1 MGRMLLV
8 GLSATSTLLLACG
21 GTGSS
26 GFGNGGAAGVECS
39 GGGAGFGGGG
49 GGGSGGAPNFGDSG
63 SGGFDS
69 SSGSTDCTAAA
80 MLVYVIDDMGVLY
93 SFDPSMVPSASAF
106 TMIGQTNCPG
116 ASTTNSMAIDRSA
129 IAWVNDVN
137 GNLYKVNTSDASCES
152 TKFLPG
158 QHGFGNQFGMGFSS
172 NADGGTAE
180 TLYVDDIGALG
191 LRTGKGLASI
201 DLTTLTLSPIGQ
213 FDDGLAG
220 DSCEL
225 TGTGDG
231 RLFGFF
237 TNNPA
242 TVAQI
247 DKANASIL
255 SNVKQA
261 GVNTGTDWAFSF
273 WGGSFYLYT
282 ADQESNP
289 TDTSD
294 VTEYDPSV
302 TGPPK
307 VVMAEIGFRIV
318 GAGVSTCAPVKPPP
332 VK

>member
-1 MGRMLLV
+1 MLQV
-8 GLSATSTLLLACG
+8 GLSAATALLLACS

-26 GFGNGGAAGVECS
+26 GFGNGGGAGGGGS
-39 GGGAGFGGGG
+39 GGHGGGG
-49 GGGSGGAPNFGDSG
+49 GGGGGTPNLEDSG

-69 SSGSTDCTAAA
+69 PSGPSDCSAAA
-80 MLVYVIDDMGVLY
+80 KLVYVIDDMGVLY
-93 SFDPSMVPSASAF
+93 SFDPGLIPSPSAF
-106 TMIGQTNCPG
+106 TMIGQTNCPMSMG
-116 ASTTNSMAIDRSA
+116 MPASTTNSMAVDRNA
-129 IAWVNDVN
+129 TAWVNNVD
-137 GNLYKVNTSDASCES
+137 GALYKVNTSNASCEA
-152 TKFLPG
+152 TTFVPG
-158 QHGFGNQFGMGFSS
+158 QHGFGNQFGMGFS
-172 NADGGTAE
+172 ADTDGGTAE

-191 LRTGKGLASI
+191 LNTGKGLASI
-201 DLTTLTLSPIGQ
+201 DLTTMILTPIGQ
-213 FDDGLAG
+213 FNDGLAG

-242 TVAQI
+242 SVAQI

-255 SNVKQA
+255 SNAKQV

-282 ADQESNP
+282 ADQTLNP
-289 TDTSD
+289 SDTSD
-294 VTEYDPSV
+294 VTQYDPSV

-318 GAGVSTCAPVKPPP
+318 GAGVSTCAPVTPPP